1 MIGTRKRLDLGQQP
15 VGRFHEIRN
24 NHADAGHRRFGTVPG
39 AGRDRHAGGRH
50 ELPGWH
56 VSTRPHNRK
65 VVYHAP
71 SKSWFVF
78 HGTGAWADKT
88 NHQDF
93 SREII
98 AWRRSGDGV
107 RFTPLAQATVGNG
120 HTSSVDVVLAGDRVY
135 LTAARFS
142 YWRTKAGIPWMLKGK
157 PFFHPDNRNLNG
169 ANYQCPFEV
178 FPFDIAGGSLSAGQP
193 VAALPGD
200 AHMGNEG
207 PHYGSL
213 TRDTSGYFWAAARS
227 MAGLDGRFVTWVT
240 RTTRPDDITAWQPH
254 TVMFKS
260 NGPGTHAPQIIA
272 LDQGRVALILFVKNE
287 LRTSV
292 YLYDPR
298 SHAWGSP
305 HVLSGGY
312 ESKRASAVF
321 DPGSRRLHIVY
332 TDNAGDARHRAWAA
346 PYDGASF
353 SPPLDQPGTMVAP
366 KAGANPGDDDLS
378 LSANLAE
385 SRAAGAGAPRAG
397 PPSAPAVL
405 RRQEMVGQG
414 HQGRAAGSGV
424 NVRRSLHRSGFLPW
438 PGVPVLVPVEG
449 LGGPQAERRDW
460 PVALRPGEGRRGTVR
475 PMMRACGLLVAFVA
489 PAACAD
495 AGAWV
500 RPERADAPLIW
511 GRTDGSVFGLASAGV
526 CADRAA

>member
-1 MIGTRKRLDLGQQP
+1 MRYETITLMLATAVSGLCQ
-15 VGRFHEIRN
+15 
-24 NHADAGHRRFGTVPG
+24 APG
-39 AGRDRHAGGRH
+39 VIDTLVDDTNCR
-50 ELPGWH
+50 GWH

-378 LSANLAE
+378 LSANL
-385 SRAAGAGAPRAG
+385 SRSPAPLALVHRG
-397 PPSAPAVL
+397 PDLHLHLRYYDGKKWSA
-405 RRQEMVGQG
+405 RDIKVGQQDPALMSDEASTVADFSHG
-414 HQGRAAGSGV
+414 
-424 NVRRSLHRSGFLPW
+424 LGFLYW
-438 PGVPVLVPVEG
+438 CQWKDLAVRKQKDEIG
-449 LGGPQAERRDW
+449 Q
-460 PVALRPGEGRRGTVR
+460 LR
-475 PMMRACGLLVAFVA
+475 
-489 PAACAD
+489 
-495 AGAWV
+495 
-500 RPERADAPLIW
+500 
-511 GRTDGSVFGLASAGV
+511 FGLV
-526 CADRAA
+526 KDVAALFAQ